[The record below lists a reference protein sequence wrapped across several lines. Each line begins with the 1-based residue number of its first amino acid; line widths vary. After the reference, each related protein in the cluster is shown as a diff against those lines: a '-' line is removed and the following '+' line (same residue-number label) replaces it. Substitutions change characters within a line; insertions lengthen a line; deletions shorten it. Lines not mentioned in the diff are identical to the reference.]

1 MKRSNRTLA
10 MMMMAMGCITLLILS
25 NVLYTMTSA
34 RHFRTGMNVKEYKDG
49 DIVQRGYRKSARLC
63 TGY

>member
-10 MMMMAMGCITLLILS
+10 IMMMAMGCITLLILS

-34 RHFRTGMNVKEYKDG
+34 RHFRYGCKR
-49 DIVQRGYRKSARLC
+49 IVCY
-63 TGY
+63 